1 MDGVITPLG
10 VDVDEELEVWL
21 FDCDGVDVGDG
32 DPELEGEGVPLP
44 LAVDD
49 TDAVSRVERVL
60 LRLRVLRWVRVR
72 LRVKLAV

>member
-10 VDVDEELEVWL
+10 VDVDEELKVWL

-60 LRLRVLRWVRVR
+60 LRLRVLHWVRVR